1 MAQEKSFINETC
13 KRGLINRRR
22 VLVHCAA
29 DFDQRIDQLLRRN
42 DVAQPQG
49 RIKNLTSYLI
59 AAIDVKMFTSGRCF
73 TPCVM
78 LPTLQ
83 MLAARYEGTE
93 QDRSRGRS
101 DRVYRRV

>member
-1 MAQEKSFINETC
+1 MPHSLF
-13 KRGLINRRR
+13 GLITGE
-22 VLVHCAA
+22 
-29 DFDQRIDQLLRRN
+29 DLRSPLRSPLRFA
-42 DVAQPQG
+42 VSF
-49 RIKNLTSYLI
+49 RFI
-59 AAIDVKMFTSGRCF
+59 
-73 TPCVM
+73 PCVM